1 MGVSLAPVTPRKD
14 RKMAQ
19 NKTQATVVDPID
31 FIDTVEHPTRKADA
45 HVLLV
50 LFKRATRFE
59 PKM

>member
-1 MGVSLAPVTPRKD
+1 
-14 RKMAQ
+14 MAQ

-31 FIDTVEHPTRKADA
+31 FNDTVEHPTRKADA
-45 HVLLV
+45 HVLLD